1 MKTMNFMLM
10 GRNIKKGMGIIMK
23 ELSCR
28 LVNDVRVETEETEGA
43 NYLNVY
49 IPCETDTDKKMLYCV
64 SIDDWGDSKLNK
76 FVHMLACIPAEEVE
90 AAFIYDDITEC
101 GIEDAL
107 YAAKRHKIGWTKK
120 ENGDYIQT
128 GKELARWVL
137 TSYFAEIPDMT
148 LENVNIARFGKDLLG
163 VENVFVYVY
172 EENKNKVQMYVGEY
186 YKCHNRILFH
196 IVG

>member
-1 MKTMNFMLM
+1 
-10 GRNIKKGMGIIMK
+10 MK

-28 LVNDVRVETEETEGA
+28 LVNDVRVETEEIEGA

-49 IPCETDTDKKMLYCV
+49 IPHETDTDKETLYSV
-64 SIDDWGDSKLNK
+64 SIDDWSDSKLNK
-76 FVHMLACIPAEEVE
+76 FVHVIACLTAEEVE
-90 AAFIYDDITEC
+90 ASFVYDDITEC

-107 YAAKRHKIGWTKK
+107 YMAKRHKIGWIKK
-120 ENGDYIQT
+120 EDGDYIQST
-128 GKELARWVL
+128 QELAQWIL
-137 TSYFAEIPDMT
+137 ASPYFAETPAT
-148 LENVNIARFGKDLLG
+148 LLAHVDTAQLGKDLVD

-172 EENKNKVQMYVGEY
+172 EENKIQRHIGEY

>member
-1 MKTMNFMLM
+1 
-10 GRNIKKGMGIIMK
+10 MK

-28 LVNDVRVETEETEGA
+28 LVNDVRVETEEIEGA

-49 IPCETDTDKKMLYCV
+49 IPHETDTDKETLYYV

-76 FVHMLACIPAEEVE
+76 FVHTIACLTAEEVE
-90 AAFIYDDITEC
+90 AAFVYDDITEC

-107 YAAKRHKIGWTKK
+107 CAAKRHKIGWAKK

-128 GKELARWVL
+128 GKELAWWVVL
-137 TSYFAEIPDMT
+137 SYFAEEAPARI
-148 LENVNIARFGKDLLG
+148 LENVDIAQFGKDLLDA
-163 VENVFVYVY
+163 ENVFVYVY
-172 EENKNKVQMYVGEY
+172 EENKNKIQEYVGEY

-196 IVG
+196 IAI

>member
-1 MKTMNFMLM
+1 
-10 GRNIKKGMGIIMK
+10 MK

-28 LVNDVRVETEETEGA
+28 LVNDVRVETEEIEGA

-49 IPCETDTDKKMLYCV
+49 IPHETDTDKETLYYV

-76 FVHMLACIPAEEVE
+76 FVHTIACLTAEEVE
-90 AAFIYDDITEC
+90 AAFVYDDITEC

-107 YAAKRHKIGWTKK
+107 CAAKRHKIGWAKK

-128 GKELARWVL
+128 GKELAWWVVL
-137 TSYFAEIPDMT
+137 SYFAEEAPARI
-148 LENVNIARFGKDLLG
+148 LENVDIARFGKDLLG